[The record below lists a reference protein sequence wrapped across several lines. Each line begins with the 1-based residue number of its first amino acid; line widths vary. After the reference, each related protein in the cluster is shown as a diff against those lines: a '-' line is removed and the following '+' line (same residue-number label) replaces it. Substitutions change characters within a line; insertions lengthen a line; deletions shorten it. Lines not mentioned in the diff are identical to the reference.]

1 MICALSRLNYFD
13 NDKNLM
19 DDVFWQQSKRVYF
32 RFEWFIKFIKSNS
45 IINLFFI
52 SVKWGNYLFFNTIPV
67 LAVVVSFARHYSYVL
82 FLSKHWQPLL
92 FSLSCLHPFC
102 NTYTTGTCNWIS
114 HLQRNIVF
122 SVDTFLNLILSGE
135 KQGS

>member
-1 MICALSRLNYFD
+1 MICALSRSYYFD

-19 DDVFWQQSKRVYF
+19 NDVFWQQSKRVYF

-67 LAVVVSFARHYSYVL
+67 LAVVVSFARHYPYVL
-82 FLSKHWQPLL
+82 FLSNIDNHFYSVSRVYIPFAIQISQVHVIEYHTYKGISFFPLT
-92 FSLSCLHPFC
+92 LS
-102 NTYTTGTCNWIS
+102 
-114 HLQRNIVF
+114 
-122 SVDTFLNLILSGE
+122 
-135 KQGS
+135 